1 MKAFNFHVF
10 NILSPFKTVNL
21 RPDQGMET
29 YFIAKFFTLM
39 DRAAAS
45 QNRKSIPSR
54 LLATRTSEVNF
65 DSNKRVS
72 IFKVY
77 SSFYTAI
84 V

>member
-1 MKAFNFHVF
+1 
-10 NILSPFKTVNL
+10 
-21 RPDQGMET
+21 MEA

-45 QNRKSIPSR
+45 ENRKSIPSR
-54 LLATRTSEVNF
+54 LLTTWTSEVNF
-65 DSNKRVS
+65 DSNKRIA

-77 SSFYTAI
+77 SAFYRTI